1 MSRGREPQA
10 AAGAIEVVAPRG
22 SVVVLAVDDEPV
34 VRAVVGRALDR
45 FGVPAMVVASGREA
59 LRIVADDI
67 LRPTVLLT
75 DIDMPEMT
83 GIELAARI
91 AALRP
96 SMRIVMMTGDP
107 HQAAAARAHSELVS
121 TVLVKPVTLA
131 ELREAIET
139 PGDQVERP

>member
-10 AAGAIEVVAPRG
+10 AAGATEVVAPRG

-34 VRAVVGRALDR
+34 VRAFVGRALDS

-59 LRIVADDI
+59 LRVVADDV
-67 LRPTVLLT
+67 LRPSVLLT
-75 DIDMPEMT
+75 DIDMPGMT

-96 SMRIVMMTGDP
+96 AMRIVMMTGDP
-107 HQAAAARAHSELVS
+107 DQASAARAHSELVS
-121 TVLVKPVTLA
+121 TVLLKPVTLD
-131 ELREAIET
+131 ELRQAIET
-139 PGDQVERP
+139 PGERVTRR